1 MNTLFNS
8 NIYIDIGL
16 IIIYLGLSGILLN
29 KSNII
34 VSIIS
39 IEIMFYGINYYLIT
53 ISLLLQ
59 DIEGLVISIFILTV
73 AAAESAVALA
83 LLMVYFKVFKN
94 ILL

>member
-8 NIYIDIGL
+8 NIYMDIGL
-16 IIIYLGLSGILLN
+16 LIVYLGLSGILLN

-39 IEIMFYGINYYLIT
+39 IEIMFFGINYYLVT
-53 ISLLLQ
+53 TSLLLQ
-59 DIEGLVISIFILTV
+59 SIEGLSISIFILTV

>member
-8 NIYIDIGL
+8 NIYVDIGL